1 MLENEKI
8 LTHRRSCNPA
18 KSIGKCSS
26 VNEMS
31 PEPEFISPEKYAEQ
45 TTLNTHALITKNR
58 FEVLSES
65 GEDYCNKSVNTPVKL
80 VKRRP
85 NEDLNRVNKEPS
97 LFLIQCYDV

>member
-26 VNEMS
+26 VNEIS

-45 TTLNTHALITKNR
+45 TTLNTHALITKSR
-58 FEVLSES
+58 FDVLSAS
-65 GEDYCNKSVNTPVKL
+65 GDEDRNKSVSTSVKL
-80 VKRRP
+80 LKQKP
-85 NEDLNRVNKEPS
+85 NEDLNHAKKNSR
-97 LFLIQCYDV
+97 LYF